1 MITRKR
7 SGGNESWKRIGY
19 LSFGMWP
26 SAVWFLLEASSFYI
40 FHWIFI
46 CSLVY
51 LRFFVKEKIEI
62 VSSCSSSLSWS
73 SSAFTI
79 ITGGWQ
85 QFWIMTVIFSSD
97 ELYHAIRFNVFKKAL
112 WACQSPKGPP
122 MPNVIKLR
130 WQKKDLYTR
139 NGIGVFFTAKN
150 AWYKRQNV
158 RLLSLLDYS
167 VAPEAPVRQTWK
179 QCSES
184 RAAPKSCLSV
194 LLGVLAFTS
203 RPCRYWRCWQ
213 PWRNCKDVACF

>member
-7 SGGNESWKRIGY
+7 SVGDESWKRIGY

-112 WACQSPKGPP
+112 WACQSPKEPP

-130 WQKKDLYTR
+130 WQKKDLYIR
-139 NGIGVFFTAKN
+139 NGIGVFFYGK
-150 AWYKRQNV
+150 KRLTQATLV
-158 RLLSLLDYS
+158 ISKELIAR
-167 VAPEAPVRQTWK
+167 R
-179 QCSES
+179 
-184 RAAPKSCLSV
+184 CLHE
-194 LLGVLAFTS
+194 T
-203 RPCRYWRCWQ
+203 
-213 PWRNCKDVACF
+213 KTH